1 MELSRAHSGREACH
15 IHLKES
21 LPIGRDPREV
31 LSAFRVSGWKV
42 AAGGATATQSP
53 PLSHPIPNWV
63 CPCCSA
69 APCCLRCCCRCCCSS
84 LLQAA
89 VNMSADEIE
98 AWLARPES
106 RQAVEQGEEE
116 ADKEGRHAAR
126 R

>member
-1 MELSRAHSGREACH
+1 MA
-15 IHLKES
+15 
-21 LPIGRDPREV
+21 P
-31 LSAFRVSGWKV
+31 
-42 AAGGATATQSP
+42 P
-53 PLSHPIPNWV
+53 PLSHRHSVTPYQTGCAPAGADT
-63 CPCCSA
+63 PCCSA

-89 VNMSADEIE
+89 VNMSADVIE